1 MKLTK
6 EELQAKLSEP
16 EKTLVYSFGC
26 NPNAGFN
33 ADCLGLLAK
42 LMACLQLGI
51 GLRLCKITLPQ
62 GFVTQNG
69 WTDYFEPFC
78 DEATGPLLDRINRHH
93 FPYGKKFPVT
103 KYLARYWLK
112 SFCRPRADYFMFD
125 DLGKTE
131 ILGPPIF
138 EPNEDYLLARRDLI
152 RILWTYSPETREE
165 VEAIKQEVR
174 VPKDYLAINVRRGDK
189 IIEHAYVGN
198 DCYAGRIN
206 SLALGIRSIFIAT
219 DDGRVIPEI
228 SQVMPDYEF
237 ISLAERNSKGYV
249 HSDFKSL
256 PSAER
261 RRRILRLLAE
271 LELMRDANLFIGS
284 KTTNVSWMANAHRG
298 GEGVI
303 WVD

>member
-1 MKLTK
+1 
-6 EELQAKLSEP
+6 
-16 EKTLVYSFGC
+16 
-26 NPNAGFN
+26 
-33 ADCLGLLAK
+33 
-42 LMACLQLGI
+42 
-51 GLRLCKITLPQ
+51 
-62 GFVTQNG
+62 
-69 WTDYFEPFC
+69 
-78 DEATGPLLDRINRHH
+78 
-93 FPYGKKFPVT
+93 
-103 KYLARYWLK
+103 
-112 SFCRPRADYFMFD
+112 
-125 DLGKTE
+125 
-131 ILGPPIF
+131 
-138 EPNEDYLLARRDLI
+138 
-152 RILWTYSPETREE
+152 

-189 IIEHAYVGN
+189 VIEHAYVGN
-198 DCYAGRIN
+198 DCYAERIN